1 MNKRFLRLKRFISS
15 LACVALLITLFPPGG
30 IPIAHAA
37 SGVNIMPIMS
47 GGMDMYLSDTETR
60 TALLQIDLFDSTNA
74 TLNTLTLNVDKDSN
88 WQTFATTDLDS
99 LDGTTGAGLALYKD
113 DGDGIFDAEDTL
125 LGTQPSS

>member
-1 MNKRFLRLKRFISS
+1 
-15 LACVALLITLFPPGG
+15 
-30 IPIAHAA
+30 
-37 SGVNIMPIMS
+37 
-47 GGMDMYLSDTETR
+47 MYLSDTETR